1 MWQGPRKGRRSVGP
15 CRWPPEA
22 LRVYPPGMEVRRNV
36 GPFRLIERLG
46 RGGMAEVWLA
56 VAYGASGFEKRVA
69 LKVALPELM
78 GEGTC
83 ERLLIEE
90 ARLGAR
96 LSHRNLVGVH
106 DLGVD
111 DGVYWVRLEL
121 VEGRDLAALIQKGP
135 MPPSLALFV
144 AEELALALE
153 YLHSVRDEQGRPLG
167 LVHRDVS
174 PANVLVSRS
183 GEVKLG
189 DLGIAKA
196 TLMRDQTR
204 AGVRKGKY
212 AYMSPE
218 QVRGGPLLA
227 QSDQFSLG
235 ILVSELLTGRRPFD
249 GATPVE
255 TMDRIR
261 EAEAPDLDGLEGG
274 VREIVLRC
282 LRRDPGARFSS
293 AGELAAALSM
303 ARRQLPPA
311 GPGGL
316 GAWCQERLEAT

>member
-121 VEGRDLAALIQKGP
+121 VEGRALAALIQKGP
-135 MPPSLALFV
+135 L
-144 AEELALALE
+144 
-153 YLHSVRDEQGRPLG
+153 GR
-167 LVHRDVS
+167 VHRDVS